1 MKKETE
7 EMLQTLK
14 NKSNLSMDEILNA
27 VINFAEMMENI
38 EAASSEHASG
48 ISQVNVAITDMDKLT
63 QENSMMVEQN
73 ALASQNMAL
82 ETERLGRLFSS
93 REGRQKNI
101 SLGIGAEQ
109 HNRSTRG
116 IPATTQHDYNSADE
130 PRVPLIEIPER
141 RRNLDNFE

>member
-1 MKKETE
+1 
-7 EMLQTLK
+7 
-14 NKSNLSMDEILNA
+14 
-27 VINFAEMMENI
+27 
-38 EAASSEHASG
+38 
-48 ISQVNVAITDMDKLT
+48 
-63 QENSMMVEQN
+63 MMVEQN

>member
-1 MKKETE
+1 MHWPVKTWLWKLKGSADCF
-7 EMLQTLK
+7 LQGK
-14 NKSNLSMDEILNA
+14 A
-27 VINFAEMMENI
+27 
-38 EAASSEHASG
+38 
-48 ISQVNVAITDMDKLT
+48 DK
-63 QENSMMVEQN
+63 
-73 ALASQNMAL
+73 
-82 ETERLGRLFSS
+82 
-93 REGRQKNI
+93 KNI